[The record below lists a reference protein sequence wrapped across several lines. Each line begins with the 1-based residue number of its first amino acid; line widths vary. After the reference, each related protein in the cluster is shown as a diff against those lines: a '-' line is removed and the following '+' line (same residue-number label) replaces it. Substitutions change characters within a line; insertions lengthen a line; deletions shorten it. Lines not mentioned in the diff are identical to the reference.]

1 MSKSFMI
8 NQKELFD
15 AARKF
20 VQFCKNSGK
29 SVEME
34 ALEELKET
42 NPTLALKMLSEAMFH
57 IKRALPRH
65 GIYLDPRDSESKKL
79 YSFSTIFKNVLF
91 VIAFK
96 PFGLEF

>member
-42 NPTLALKMLSEAMFH
+42 NPTLALKMLSQAMFH
-57 IKRALPRH
+57 TETTPSRARH
-65 GIYLDPRDSESKKL
+65 RIILGPSSSDTKGKKL
-79 YSFSTIFKNVLF
+79 LILSTKFGKFLF
-91 VIAFK
+91 VI
-96 PFGLEF
+96 

>member
-1 MSKSFMI
+1 MI

-57 IKRALPRH
+57 IERAPPSYPER
-65 GIYLDPRDSESKKL
+65 KKL
-79 YSFSTIFKNVLF
+79 LIFSTIFKTRARSSWSQVGGSWQISGF
-91 VIAFK
+91 HMR
-96 PFGLEF
+96 

>member
-1 MSKSFMI
+1 MI

-29 SVEME
+29 PVEME

-57 IKRALPRH
+57 FEKAPPRH

-79 YSFSTIFKNVLF
+79 YIFSTPV
-91 VIAFK
+91 
-96 PFGLEF
+96 

>member
-1 MSKSFMI
+1 MI

-29 SVEME
+29 PVEME

-57 IKRALPRH
+57 IERAPPRHRRH

-91 VIAFK
+91 VIALK